1 MLVKS
6 YFQYERVKEYILIY
20 YILYLLCMLFDNIYN
35 FLRTFTILRTWETYI
50 RKQFLQFAFLL

>member
-35 FLRTFTILRTWETYI
+35 FLRTFTILRT
-50 RKQFLQFAFLL
+50 